1 MHKLVITMYEDDDET
16 TVTHSDSIITWGEA
30 HKVFFRMLRGAGYI
44 INGAAYIEAVT
55 EDVTELVEAEKR
67 FSVGVSIDV
76 GGGGFLSGD
85 DNV

>member
-16 TVTHSDSIITWGEA
+16 TVTHSGPIITWGEA

-76 GGGGFLSGD
+76 GGDGFISGD